1 MEKLVADL
9 GSQGSIVTFN
19 ASFEKA
25 RLRECCE
32 VMPEYASWYE
42 NIKERFVDLLVPF
55 RAFSYYHPAQKGS
68 ASIKAVLPAL
78 TGQTYDELNIQDG
91 VSAGAEFYRVYYG
104 ETSDEER
111 ALVRGESTSILCFGY
126 TGNALDSRVPG
137 AFDLILYSG

>member
-111 ALVRGESTSILCFGY
+111 ALVRENLLQYC
-126 TGNALDSRVPG
+126 ALDTLAMHWIHESLVR
-137 AFDLILYSG
+137 LI